1 MDTGIAGKT
10 ALVAASSRGIGFAA
24 AKLLAEEGAN
34 LVICSRD
41 KTRIEAAAGRIRDA
55 AGVEVVPV
63 VADLAV
69 AGRAEDVVQQAAD
82 RFGAVDILVTNVGG
96 PPSLE
101 FEEIP
106 DDLWQ
111 TTFEQLFMSA
121 QGLIRHSVASMKER
135 GWGRVIC
142 ITSSACKEPIPG
154 LILSNAVRT
163 SVHGLIKT
171 LSRTY
176 AADGVT
182 FNVVMPGL
190 TLTDRMKELTRV
202 RAEQQGITPEEYM
215 AGWAESIPIG
225 RPAHAEEVAAAVVFL
240 ASVQASAITGTGLLV
255 DGGRS
260 QHLL

>member
-1 MDTGIAGKT
+1 M
-10 ALVAASSRGIGFAA
+10 
-24 AKLLAEEGAN
+24 
-34 LVICSRD
+34 
-41 KTRIEAAAGRIRDA
+41 
-55 AGVEVVPV
+55 
-63 VADLAV
+63 VADLSAPGGAQRAV
-69 AGRAEDVVQQAAD
+69 EQTAA
-82 RFGAVDILVTNVGG
+82 RFGSVDVLVTNVGG

-106 DDLWQ
+106 DELWR
-111 TTFEQLFMSA
+111 TTFDQLFMSA
-121 QGLIRHSVASMKER
+121 QQLIRHSLPFMKKA

-154 LILSNAVRT
+154 LILSNAVRV
-163 SVHGLIKT
+163 SVHGLVKT

-190 TLTDRMKELTRV
+190 TLTDRMKELTAA
-202 RAEQQGITPEEYM
+202 RAKREGITPEEYM
-215 AGWAESIPIG
+215 ASWADSIPLG
-225 RPAHAEEVAAAVVFL
+225 RPAHPEEVAAAVVFL
-240 ASVQASAITGTGLLV
+240 ASESASAITGTGLLV

>member
-1 MDTGIAGKT
+1 MDTGLTGKT

-24 AKLLAEEGAN
+24 AMLLAEEGAD

-41 KTRIEAAAGRIRDA
+41 AQRIEDAALRIRAA
-55 AGVEVVPV
+55 AGVEVLPL

-69 AGRAEDVVQQAAD
+69 AGAARSVVEQAAAH
-82 RFGAVDILVTNVGG
+82 FGSVDVLVTNVGG

-106 DDLWQ
+106 DELWR
-111 TTFEQLFMSA
+111 TTFDQLFMSA
-121 QGLIRHSVASMKER
+121 QQLIRHSLPLMKKA

-142 ITSSACKEPIPG
+142 VTSSACKEPIPG
-154 LILSNAVRT
+154 LVLSNAVRT
-163 SVHGLIKT
+163 SVHGLVKT

-176 AADGVT
+176 AVEGIT

-190 TLTDRMKELTRV
+190 TLTDRMKELTEV
-202 RAEQQGITPEEYM
+202 RANQEGITTEEYIK
-215 AGWAESIPIG
+215 GWAKSIPLG

-240 ASVQASAITGTGLLV
+240 ASKQAAAINGTGLLV

-260 QHLL
+260 QHIL